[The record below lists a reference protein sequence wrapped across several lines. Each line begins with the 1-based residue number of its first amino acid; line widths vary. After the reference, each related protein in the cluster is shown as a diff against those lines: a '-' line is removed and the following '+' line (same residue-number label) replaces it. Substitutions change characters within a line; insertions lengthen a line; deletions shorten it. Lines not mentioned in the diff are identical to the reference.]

1 MSEYL
6 LYSADII
13 GMFCRLKMNTKSEIS
28 VRSSEMG
35 VLIFIRK
42 QNASVTPSMVSDFF
56 KIAKPSVTSMV
67 NALVDKEYL
76 EKRKS
81 EADKRSYILEVTE
94 AGQKL
99 LDTTFDDYIKT
110 VETLK
115 NEMGVDDFCTFI
127 GLMEKAN
134 TILEKAD

>member
-1 MSEYL
+1 MNDEL

-13 GMFCRLKMNTKSEIS
+13 GMFCRLKMNTKSDSSI
-28 VRSSEMG
+28 RASEMG
-35 VLIFIRK
+35 VLIFIQK

-67 NALVDKEYL
+67 NVLVDKGYL

-115 NEMGVDDFCTFI
+115 NEMGADDFCTFI

-134 TILEKAD
+134 TILEEAD